1 MAVEP
6 HICSIANRTPD
17 PRGEFVEIANAG
29 AQRVA
34 LTGLELTDY
43 TETQRRPHIFRF
55 PPTTNQQTLYLEP
68 RESAYVFSGLGENCR
83 SDSGS
88 LLLFWGLRHAVW
100 NDDGDVAY
108 LRRSDG
114 TFIDTHIVGHPKR
127 HPGGH

>member
-1 MAVEP
+1 MEP
-6 HICSIANRTPD
+6 HICVVANRTSD
-17 PRGEFVEIANAG
+17 PRGEFVEIANSG

-43 TETQRRPHIFRF
+43 TGTQRRPHIFHF
-55 PPTTNQQTLYLEP
+55 PRTTEQGTLYLEP
-68 RESAYVFSGLGENCR
+68 RQSAYVFSGTGKNRR
-83 SDSGS
+83 SDSGA

-114 TFIDTHIVGHPKR
+114 TFVDTQTVGHPKR